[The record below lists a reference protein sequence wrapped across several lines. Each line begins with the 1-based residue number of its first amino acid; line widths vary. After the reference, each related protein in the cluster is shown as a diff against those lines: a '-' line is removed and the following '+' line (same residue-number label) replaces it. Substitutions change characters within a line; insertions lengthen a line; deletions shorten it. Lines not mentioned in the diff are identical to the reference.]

1 MHPNKL
7 FEYHIIHIS
16 YTLHSLD
23 CNFTDR
29 EYVLIPE
36 EGAEQEEA
44 QDLAPKPAA
53 EDLPAAP
60 TPKGKPWF

>member
-7 FEYHIIHIS
+7 FEYHSIHIS
-16 YTLHSLD
+16 YTLHSID
-23 CNFTDR
+23 CNLAGR

-44 QDLAPKPAA
+44 QDPAPKHVT

-60 TPKGKPWF
+60 TPEGKP